1 MTSFNIKGNLS
12 GSGNL
17 KGGLAGKGRISAGLT
32 TPQLI
37 YPGIYT
43 GSYSV
48 TPDHEEQ
55 VLNTSNL
62 LLTSDIHVAAIPE
75 PEFVQQIYDSG
86 SIKLSATSYPSWTP
100 STTASDIRATANGTA
115 FYGHFDQ
122 YEYILKW
129 EYRFNAVTV
138 SGATLKAQLL
148 YEGADQYQV
157 LCKRPSSW
165 ANIQAGN
172 WNGNTCNT
180 YFTVPFM
187 RYYNTSGTLTYTH
200 SISYGIYPALTAATF
215 ASSTA
220 DITTVTPKCPK
231 VSARCSAT
239 YFATTRAPQL
249 DQDESTLSIVG
260 KLYRYKIPG
269 EVRDMY
275 QVFYERMLDEQV

>member
-1 MTSFNIKGNLS
+1 MELKGNLTTS
-12 GSGNL
+12 SKLGGSLNGPASL
-17 KGGLAGKGRISAGLT
+17 RAGLNI
-32 TPQLI
+32 PQLV
-37 YPGIYT
+37 YPGIYA
-43 GSYSV
+43 GPYII
-48 TPDHEEQ
+48 TPEHEEQ

-62 LLTSDIHVAAIPE
+62 LLTSDITVAKIPE

-86 SIKLSATSYPSWTP
+86 TVKLSATNFATWTP
-100 STTASDIRATANGTA
+100 STTAADIRATANGTA
-115 FYGHFDQ
+115 FYGHFDE
-122 YEYILKW
+122 YEYLLKW
-129 EYRFNAVTV
+129 EFRFNAVTQA
-138 SGATLKAQLL
+138 GATLKAQLL

-157 LCKRPSSW
+157 LCKRPGSY
-165 ANIQAGN
+165 ANIQADN

-187 RYYNTSGTLTYTH
+187 RYWNTSGSLTYTH
-200 SISYGIYPALTAATF
+200 SISYGIYPTLTAATF

-231 VSARCSAT
+231 VSARCSST
-239 YFATTRAPQL
+239 YFATSRAPQL

-275 QVFYERMLDEQV
+275 KVFYERMLDEQV

>member
-1 MTSFNIKGNLS
+1 MDLKGTLTTSGQLS
-12 GSGNL
+12 GNIGASGNL
-17 KGGLAGKGRISAGLT
+17 GAQLSIPT
-32 TPQLI
+32 LI

-55 VLNTSNL
+55 VLATGNL

-86 SIKLSATSYPSWTP
+86 SIKLSATNFATWTP

-122 YEYILKW
+122 YEYLLKW
-129 EYRFNAVTV
+129 EFRFNAVTV
-138 SGATLKAQLL
+138 SGATLKAQVL

-157 LCKRPSSW
+157 LAKRPSSY
-165 ANIQAGN
+165 ANIQADN
-172 WNGNTCNT
+172 WNGNTCFT

-187 RYYNTSGTLTYTH
+187 RYWNTSGSLTYTH

-231 VSARCSAT
+231 VQARCSAT
-239 YFATTRAPQL
+239 YFATSRAPQL

-275 QVFYERMLDEQV
+275 KVFYERMLDEQV